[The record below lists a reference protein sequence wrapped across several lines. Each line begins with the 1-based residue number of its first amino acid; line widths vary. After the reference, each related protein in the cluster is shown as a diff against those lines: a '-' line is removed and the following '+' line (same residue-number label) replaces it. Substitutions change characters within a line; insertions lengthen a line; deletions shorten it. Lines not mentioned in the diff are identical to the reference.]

1 MREAPFAK
9 DWKRHVRM
17 LPTAGL
23 FAFRQHDKNTPEIA
37 TVHIKKIGTPRTAE
51 GDLHFSIHETE
62 KTAGTM
68 GTEKT
73 AGTMGTEKTAGIAWA
88 DGERR
93 NPRFLPSLL
102 GVPAGKRSAND
113 LAVKFGGNFRRRFC
127 LRFCRRIYY
136 RGYRRRSR

>member
-1 MREAPFAK
+1 MREAPFSK

-37 TVHIKKIGTPRTAE
+37 TEHIKKIGTPRTAE
-51 GDLHFSIHETE
+51 GDLHFSIHDKE

-68 GTEKT
+68 GT
-73 AGTMGTEKTAGIAWA
+73 AGTAGIARA

-102 GVPAGKRSAND
+102 GVPMAPAGKGGASD
-113 LAVKFGGNFRRRFC
+113 VAVKFGGILSRRCCR
-127 LRFCRRIYY
+127 RFCRRRSF

>member
-62 KTAGTM
+62 KTAGI
-68 GTEKT
+68 
-73 AGTMGTEKTAGIAWA
+73 MGTEKTAGIARA

>member
-73 AGTMGTEKTAGIAWA
+73 AGIARA

>member
-62 KTAGTM
+62 KTAGT
-68 GTEKT
+68 
-73 AGTMGTEKTAGIAWA
+73 AGIAGTA
-88 DGERR
+88 GMARMDGERR

-113 LAVKFGGNFRRRFC
+113 LAVKFGGIFPRRFC
-127 LRFCRRIYY
+127 PRFCRRTFS